1 MKTLYVGRSIIPSQ
15 SANSIHVMKICDAF
29 AELCEDFE
37 LIVPENDEFEI
48 EGDLFDYYGVRSR
61 FPINRIKQKKGIGGW
76 YRYYFALSAF
86 SLIRKKKCNKI
97 ITRDPIVAFLAV
109 LFHKK
114 VVLDLHGE
122 LAHLCGRAYRIIKLD
137 FFRKSKYL
145 NIVMITES
153 LTKYYEKKYG
163 LDPKSVTVLPDGY
176 TPENFMSYSD
186 LPLLPEQ
193 KMRIAYAG
201 SFGVGR
207 GYEIIQ
213 ELAKQDKDN
222 KYTIYGGV
230 TEDALKVTGQNPPV
244 NISFKGF
251 IANRDIPEALCNQ
264 DILLLPYQNTLIA
277 KGEDTGKVMSPLKLF
292 EYMAAGRVI
301 IASDLQVL
309 KEILNGSNCYF
320 AAPDDVSSWKEI
332 IDHISANRAEAVNKA
347 EKAKQDVKQYTW
359 RTRAERMLELM
370 EEKNVRGNFQ

>member
-1 MKTLYVGRSIIPSQ
+1 MKTVYVARSIIPSQ
-15 SANSIHVMKICDAF
+15 SANSIHVMKICEAF

-37 LIVPENDEFEI
+37 LIVPESDDLEI
-48 EGDLFDYYGVRSR
+48 EEDLFDYYGVKSR
-61 FPINRIKQKKGIGGW
+61 FPINRIKQKKKIGGW
-76 YRYYFALSAF
+76 YRYYFAFSAF
-86 SLIRKKKCNKI
+86 SLIRKKKCDKI

-109 LFHKK
+109 LFHKNA
-114 VVLDLHGE
+114 VLDLHGE

-153 LTKYYEKKYG
+153 LVKYYAKKYG
-163 LDPKSVTVLPDGY
+163 LDPGSVTVLPDGY
-176 TPENFMSYSD
+176 TPENFIPYSE
-186 LPLLPEQ
+186 LPLLPERR
-193 KMRIAYAG
+193 MRIAYAG

-213 ELAKQDKDN
+213 ELAKQDADN
-222 KYTIYGGV
+222 QYTIYGGMK
-230 TEDALKVTGQNPPV
+230 EDALKVTGQNPPE

-264 DILLLPYQNTLIA
+264 DILLLPYQSTLIA

-292 EYMAAGRVI
+292 EYMASGRVI
-301 IASDLQVL
+301 ISSDLQVL
-309 KEILNGSNCYF
+309 KEILNESNCYF
-320 AAPDDVSSWKEI
+320 AVPDDESSWRKI
-332 IDHISANRAEAVNKA
+332 IKHIADNREEAASKA

-359 RTRAERMLELM
+359 KSRAEKMLALM
-370 EEKNVRGNFQ
+370 D

>member
-1 MKTLYVGRSIIPSQ
+1 M
-15 SANSIHVMKICDAF
+15 
-29 AELCEDFE
+29 
-37 LIVPENDEFEI
+37 
-48 EGDLFDYYGVRSR
+48 
-61 FPINRIKQKKGIGGW
+61 
-76 YRYYFALSAF
+76 
-86 SLIRKKKCNKI
+86 
-97 ITRDPIVAFLAV
+97 
-109 LFHKK
+109 
-114 VVLDLHGE
+114 
-122 LAHLCGRAYRIIKLD
+122 
-137 FFRKSKYL
+137 
-145 NIVMITES
+145 
-153 LTKYYEKKYG
+153 
-163 LDPKSVTVLPDGY
+163 
-176 TPENFMSYSD
+176 
-186 LPLLPEQ
+186 
-193 KMRIAYAG
+193 
-201 SFGVGR
+201 
-207 GYEIIQ
+207 
-213 ELAKQDKDN
+213 
-222 KYTIYGGV
+222 

-320 AAPDDVSSWKEI
+320 AVPDDVSSWKEI